1 MPDYLTKRNCLTK
14 SGRVERF
21 LSFIRVRRLFAQ
33 LPRIGAN
40 FACVNPGTPGAW
52 ARAGRT
58 LDSRRGRRGAR
69 QRAPRHELL
78 ACQRRG
84 AHHVQFQVALEAIGL

>member
-14 SGRVERF
+14 SDRVERF

-33 LPRIGAN
+33 LPRTGAN
-40 FACVNPGTPGAW
+40 FACVNPGAPSAW
-52 ARAGRT
+52 AGRT
-58 LDSRRGRRGAR
+58 LDSRRGRRGTR
-69 QRAPRHELL
+69 QRASRHELL

-84 AHHVQFQVALEAIGL
+84 AHHVQFQVALEAAGL